1 MHKTDYTTAEW
12 KLREQYYID
21 ELTKLNIPEEP
32 TTKEILNLTSK
43 LDKLY
48 TIAAFEL
55 ANLKRKE
62 ARFRLDLKN
71 AEAELFNILKKQEL
85 TAGNK
90 VTENDVKGIVKNYL
104 MNNNIQGYNNDIYS
118 LIKAVM
124 DRLIFAEQVVKT
136 ITEKKA
142 SIIAATSMLKIE
154 NSFSGAR
161 EREVV

>member
-1 MHKTDYTTAEW
+1 MIKTDYSAKEW
-12 KLREQYYID
+12 KDREQFYIE
-21 ELTKLNIPEEP
+21 ELSNLTIPEEP

-48 TIAAFEL
+48 TVAAFEL
-55 ANLKRKE
+55 ANLRRKD
-62 ARFRLDLKN
+62 ARLNLDLKN

-85 TAGNK
+85 SAGNK
-90 VTENDVKGIVKNYL
+90 VTENEVKGIVKNYL
-104 MNNNIQGYNNDIYS
+104 MNNYIQGYNNDIYT

-154 NSFSGAR
+154 NSFSGAK
-161 EREVV
+161 EREVM

>member
-62 ARFRLDLKN
+62 ARFSLDLKN